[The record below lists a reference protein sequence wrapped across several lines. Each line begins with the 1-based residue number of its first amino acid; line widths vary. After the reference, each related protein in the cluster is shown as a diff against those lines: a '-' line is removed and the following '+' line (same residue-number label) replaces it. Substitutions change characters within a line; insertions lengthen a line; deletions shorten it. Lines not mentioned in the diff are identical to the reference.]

1 MEDNAKVTLDAV
13 VLGIKSFT
21 EYSAQLT
28 EFDKKTREAVDQLGE
43 SHQDQN
49 YLKFCDFFEPVWEKM
64 DVFKQEVE
72 EFKNYLEIEKKRLE
86 EYFEAGKESI
96 I

>member
-1 MEDNAKVTLDAV
+1 MEDNAKMTLDAV

-21 EYSAQLT
+21 EYAAQLA
-28 EFDKKTREAVDQLGE
+28 EFDKKTKEAVDQLGE

-49 YLKFCDFFEPVWEKM
+49 YLKFCDFFEPVWAKM
-64 DVFKQEVE
+64 DIFKQEVE
-72 EFKNYLEIEKKRLE
+72 EFKNYLDIEKKRLE
-86 EYFEAGKESI
+86 DYFVAGNKSI